1 MIRFLIKLPFAHLS
15 RYSFAL
21 FIVFFAV
28 LFCSGCESAEEAGQA
43 MGWGTND
50 CIEESVPNTC
60 DYFNGEVVSVTEN
73 GLVLT
78 PVAEWKWSDTAKV
91 RIPQTKL
98 FDGDYSDI
106 KPGDKIR
113 VAFNGNT
120 MEWSGDE
127 VSIRTVFLLFR
138 VSDDATLE

>member
-1 MIRFLIKLPFAHLS
+1 MKNDKILRAS
-15 RYSFAL
+15 RTTILLLAL
-21 FIVFFAV
+21 FAC
-28 LFCSGCESAEEAGQA
+28 LQYGTGCASVAEKQTAEKKQAAGVKQDTEDVN
-43 MGWGTND
+43 G
-50 CIEESVPNTC
+50 C
-60 DYFNGEVVSVTEN
+60 DYFNGEVVKITEN
-73 GLVLT
+73 GLALT
-78 PVAEWKWSDTAKV
+78 PVSEWKWSDAAKV

-98 FDGDYSDI
+98 FEGDYSDI

-127 VSIRTVFLLFR
+127 VSIRKVFLLFR

>member
-1 MIRFLIKLPFAHLS
+1 MRTCNILRFGRMTILLLI
-15 RYSFAL
+15 L
-21 FIVFFAV
+21 FICLQYSA
-28 LFCSGCESAEEAGQA
+28 GCTSVVGNQAAEKKQA
-43 MGWGTND
+43 AD
-50 CIEESVPNTC
+50 VKQNTEDVNGS
-60 DYFNGEVVSVTEN
+60 DYFNGEVAEITEN

-78 PVAEWKWSDTAKV
+78 PVSEWKWSDTAKV

-113 VAFNGNT
+113 VAFNGDT

-127 VSIRTVFLLFR
+127 VTIGTVFMLYR
-138 VSDDATLE
+138 EADK

>member
-1 MIRFLIKLPFAHLS
+1 MRTCNILRFGRTTIILL
-15 RYSFAL
+15 AL
-21 FIVFFAV
+21 FAC
-28 LFCSGCESAEEAGQA
+28 LQYSTGCASIAEKQA
-43 MGWGTND
+43 ADVKQDTEDVNG
-50 CIEESVPNTC
+50 C

-113 VAFNGNT
+113 VAFNGDT

-127 VSIRTVFLLFR
+127 VSIGTVFMLYR
-138 VSDDATLE
+138 VSDDVLHE